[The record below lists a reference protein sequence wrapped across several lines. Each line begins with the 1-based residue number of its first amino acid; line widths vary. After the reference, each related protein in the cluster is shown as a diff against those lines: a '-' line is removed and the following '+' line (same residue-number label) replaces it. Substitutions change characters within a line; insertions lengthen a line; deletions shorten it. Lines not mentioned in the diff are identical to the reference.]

1 MAVARENLAIDRNLT
16 RQEIT
21 TFLNHT
27 VNLGCYV
34 TNVTE
39 PTNSS
44 QSLSS
49 PVTSELVVY
58 TWKKDN
64 VTVTQSSRA
73 KIHGN
78 VLVVT
83 PESPKD
89 FGMYECNVTNGVS
102 SIQCR
107 ILLIKGLKYE
117 LAGGKGCV
125 NISVL
130 MPVLAVAVLFALFFV
145 HLVIKRKEPKI
156 LTQKRRKSEQRRK
169 SRKLLYNRFNDE
181 KANSNEKKQDIV
193 STEMQVINDYTSA
206 PKPQEPEPK
215 PKPSEEHR
223 REQRSGFS
231 YKSFRELS
239 IELDDAET
247 ASLVSDESKTSN
259 DKNGFYDKIFKTDS
273 IDESDDE
280 DLSQTT
286 EEAVAVLLLKEGK
299 GKVKFFR

>member
-1 MAVARENLAIDRNLT
+1 MFN
-16 RQEIT
+16 
-21 TFLNHT
+21 F
-27 VNLGCYV
+27 
-34 TNVTE
+34 
-39 PTNSS
+39 
-44 QSLSS
+44 
-49 PVTSELVVY
+49 
-58 TWKKDN
+58 
-64 VTVTQSSRA
+64 
-73 KIHGN
+73 
-78 VLVVT
+78 
-83 PESPKD
+83 
-89 FGMYECNVTNGVS
+89 
-102 SIQCR
+102 
-107 ILLIKGLKYE
+107 ILLINGFL
-117 LAGGKGCV
+117 LCISGGKGCV

-215 PKPSEEHR
+215 PKPSEERR

-239 IELDDAET
+239 LELDDAET

-286 EEAVAVLLLKEGK
+286 EEAVAVLLPNEGK

>member
-1 MAVARENLAIDRNLT
+1 MFN
-16 RQEIT
+16 
-21 TFLNHT
+21 F
-27 VNLGCYV
+27 
-34 TNVTE
+34 
-39 PTNSS
+39 
-44 QSLSS
+44 
-49 PVTSELVVY
+49 
-58 TWKKDN
+58 
-64 VTVTQSSRA
+64 
-73 KIHGN
+73 
-78 VLVVT
+78 
-83 PESPKD
+83 
-89 FGMYECNVTNGVS
+89 
-102 SIQCR
+102 
-107 ILLIKGLKYE
+107 ILLINGFL
-117 LAGGKGCV
+117 LCISGGKGCV

-156 LTQKRRKSEQRRK
+156 LSQKRRKSEQRRK
-169 SRKLLYNRFNDE
+169 SRKLLYNKFNDE
-181 KANSNEKKQDIV
+181 KANNNEKKQDIV

-206 PKPQEPEPK
+206 PKPQEREPE
-215 PKPSEEHR
+215 PKPSEERR

-259 DKNGFYDKIFKTDS
+259 DKSGFYDKIFKTDS

-286 EEAVAVLLLKEGK
+286 EEAVAVLLPKEGK

>member
-1 MAVARENLAIDRNLT
+1 MFN
-16 RQEIT
+16 
-21 TFLNHT
+21 
-27 VNLGCYV
+27 C
-34 TNVTE
+34 
-39 PTNSS
+39 
-44 QSLSS
+44 
-49 PVTSELVVY
+49 
-58 TWKKDN
+58 
-64 VTVTQSSRA
+64 
-73 KIHGN
+73 
-78 VLVVT
+78 
-83 PESPKD
+83 
-89 FGMYECNVTNGVS
+89 
-102 SIQCR
+102 
-107 ILLIKGLKYE
+107 ILLINGFL
-117 LAGGKGCV
+117 LCISGGKGCV

-181 KANSNEKKQDIV
+181 TANNNEKKQDIV

-206 PKPQEPEPK
+206 PKPQEPEPE
-215 PKPSEEHR
+215 PKPSEERR
-223 REQRSGFS
+223 REQRSVFS

-259 DKNGFYDKIFKTDS
+259 DKSGFYDKIFKTDS

-286 EEAVAVLLLKEGK
+286 EEAAAVLLPNEGK

>member
-1 MAVARENLAIDRNLT
+1 MFN
-16 RQEIT
+16 
-21 TFLNHT
+21 F
-27 VNLGCYV
+27 
-34 TNVTE
+34 
-39 PTNSS
+39 
-44 QSLSS
+44 
-49 PVTSELVVY
+49 
-58 TWKKDN
+58 
-64 VTVTQSSRA
+64 
-73 KIHGN
+73 
-78 VLVVT
+78 
-83 PESPKD
+83 
-89 FGMYECNVTNGVS
+89 
-102 SIQCR
+102 
-107 ILLIKGLKYE
+107 ILLINGFL
-117 LAGGKGCV
+117 LCISGGKGCV

-145 HLVIKRKEPKI
+145 HLVIKRKAPKI
-156 LTQKRRKSEQRRK
+156 LTPKRRKSEQRRK

-181 KANSNEKKQDIV
+181 KANNNEKKQDIV
-193 STEMQVINDYTSA
+193 STEMQVINDYTST

-215 PKPSEEHR
+215 PSEERR

-286 EEAVAVLLLKEGK
+286 EEAAAVLLPNGGK

>member
-1 MAVARENLAIDRNLT
+1 MFN
-16 RQEIT
+16 
-21 TFLNHT
+21 F
-27 VNLGCYV
+27 
-34 TNVTE
+34 
-39 PTNSS
+39 
-44 QSLSS
+44 
-49 PVTSELVVY
+49 
-58 TWKKDN
+58 
-64 VTVTQSSRA
+64 
-73 KIHGN
+73 
-78 VLVVT
+78 
-83 PESPKD
+83 
-89 FGMYECNVTNGVS
+89 
-102 SIQCR
+102 
-107 ILLIKGLKYE
+107 ILLINGFL
-117 LAGGKGCV
+117 LCISGGKGCV

-206 PKPQEPEPK
+206 PKPQEPEPE
-215 PKPSEEHR
+215 PKPSEERR

-259 DKNGFYDKIFKTDS
+259 DKRGFYDKIFKTDS
-273 IDESDDE
+273 IEESDDE

-286 EEAVAVLLLKEGK
+286 EEAVAVLLPKEGK

>member
-1 MAVARENLAIDRNLT
+1 MFN
-16 RQEIT
+16 
-21 TFLNHT
+21 F
-27 VNLGCYV
+27 
-34 TNVTE
+34 
-39 PTNSS
+39 
-44 QSLSS
+44 
-49 PVTSELVVY
+49 
-58 TWKKDN
+58 
-64 VTVTQSSRA
+64 
-73 KIHGN
+73 
-78 VLVVT
+78 
-83 PESPKD
+83 
-89 FGMYECNVTNGVS
+89 
-102 SIQCR
+102 
-107 ILLIKGLKYE
+107 ILLINGFL
-117 LAGGKGCV
+117 LCISGGKGCV

-130 MPVLAVAVLFALFFV
+130 MPVLAVGVLFALFFV

-181 KANSNEKKQDIV
+181 TANNNEKKQDIV

-206 PKPQEPEPK
+206 PKPQEPEPE
-215 PKPSEEHR
+215 PKPSEERR
-223 REQRSGFS
+223 REQRSVFS

-259 DKNGFYDKIFKTDS
+259 DKSGFYDKIFKTDS

-286 EEAVAVLLLKEGK
+286 EEAVAVLLPKEGK

>member
-1 MAVARENLAIDRNLT
+1 
-16 RQEIT
+16 
-21 TFLNHT
+21 
-27 VNLGCYV
+27 
-34 TNVTE
+34 
-39 PTNSS
+39 
-44 QSLSS
+44 
-49 PVTSELVVY
+49 
-58 TWKKDN
+58 
-64 VTVTQSSRA
+64 
-73 KIHGN
+73 
-78 VLVVT
+78 
-83 PESPKD
+83 
-89 FGMYECNVTNGVS
+89 
-102 SIQCR
+102 
-107 ILLIKGLKYE
+107 
-117 LAGGKGCV
+117 
-125 NISVL
+125 

-206 PKPQEPEPK
+206 PKPQEREPE
-215 PKPSEEHR
+215 PKPSEERR

-286 EEAVAVLLLKEGK
+286 EEAVAVLLPKEGK

>member
-1 MAVARENLAIDRNLT
+1 MFN
-16 RQEIT
+16 
-21 TFLNHT
+21 F
-27 VNLGCYV
+27 
-34 TNVTE
+34 
-39 PTNSS
+39 
-44 QSLSS
+44 
-49 PVTSELVVY
+49 
-58 TWKKDN
+58 
-64 VTVTQSSRA
+64 
-73 KIHGN
+73 
-78 VLVVT
+78 
-83 PESPKD
+83 
-89 FGMYECNVTNGVS
+89 
-102 SIQCR
+102 
-107 ILLIKGLKYE
+107 ILLINGFL
-117 LAGGKGCV
+117 LCISGGKGCV

-145 HLVIKRKEPKI
+145 HLVIKRKAPKI

-169 SRKLLYNRFNDE
+169 SRKLLYNSFNDE
-181 KANSNEKKQDIV
+181 TANNNEKKQDIV
-193 STEMQVINDYTSA
+193 STEMQVTNDYTSA
-206 PKPQEPEPK
+206 PKPQEPEPE
-215 PKPSEEHR
+215 PKPSEERR

-286 EEAVAVLLLKEGK
+286 EEAVAVLLPKEGK

>member
-1 MAVARENLAIDRNLT
+1 MFN
-16 RQEIT
+16 
-21 TFLNHT
+21 
-27 VNLGCYV
+27 C
-34 TNVTE
+34 
-39 PTNSS
+39 
-44 QSLSS
+44 
-49 PVTSELVVY
+49 
-58 TWKKDN
+58 
-64 VTVTQSSRA
+64 
-73 KIHGN
+73 
-78 VLVVT
+78 
-83 PESPKD
+83 
-89 FGMYECNVTNGVS
+89 
-102 SIQCR
+102 
-107 ILLIKGLKYE
+107 ILLINGFL
-117 LAGGKGCV
+117 LCISGGKGCV

-206 PKPQEPEPK
+206 PKPQEREPE
-215 PKPSEEHR
+215 PKPSEERR

-286 EEAVAVLLLKEGK
+286 EEAVAVLLPKEGK

>member
-1 MAVARENLAIDRNLT
+1 MFN
-16 RQEIT
+16 
-21 TFLNHT
+21 F
-27 VNLGCYV
+27 
-34 TNVTE
+34 
-39 PTNSS
+39 
-44 QSLSS
+44 
-49 PVTSELVVY
+49 
-58 TWKKDN
+58 
-64 VTVTQSSRA
+64 
-73 KIHGN
+73 
-78 VLVVT
+78 
-83 PESPKD
+83 
-89 FGMYECNVTNGVS
+89 
-102 SIQCR
+102 
-107 ILLIKGLKYE
+107 ILLINGFL
-117 LAGGKGCV
+117 LCISGGKGCV

-206 PKPQEPEPK
+206 PKPQEPEPE
-215 PKPSEEHR
+215 PKPSEERR

-259 DKNGFYDKIFKTDS
+259 DKIFKTDS
-273 IDESDDE
+273 IDESDVE

-286 EEAVAVLLLKEGK
+286 EEAVAVLLPKEGK